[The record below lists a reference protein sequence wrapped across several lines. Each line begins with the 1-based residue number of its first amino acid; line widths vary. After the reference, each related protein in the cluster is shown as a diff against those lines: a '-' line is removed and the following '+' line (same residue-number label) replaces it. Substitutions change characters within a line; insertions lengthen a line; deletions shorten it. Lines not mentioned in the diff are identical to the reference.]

1 MKLLSIS
8 LLLFSAGGLG
18 AQAPARDSAKAP
30 TIQDNSFLI
39 EEAYNQDAGVVQH
52 IANFGMDRATRAYE
66 LGFTQEWPVGSI
78 KHQLSYMIPL
88 VNSGR
93 PERTSGVGDINLN
106 YRYQLLGD
114 ADAVVALSPRFTVSL
129 PTGDWKTGAGR
140 GAAGYEA
147 FLPASIVLS
156 GAFVTHLNA
165 GIQYTPSARNQ
176 SGQRAGV
183 TRYTVGASGILLMM
197 PSLNLMLETIWR
209 REGDVVSEGTVKARD
224 SWTVLP
230 GIRGALNYKSGLQ
243 IVPGIGFPIG
253 VGPSRGERGVYLY
266 LSFEHPFKAT
276 AGAEK

>member
-1 MKLLSIS
+1 MRFLSIA
-8 LLLFSAGGLG
+8 LLVSSGGGLG
-18 AQAPARDSAKAP
+18 AQASVRDSAKAP
-30 TIQDNSFLI
+30 AIQDNSFLV

-52 IANFGMDRATRAYE
+52 ITNFAMDRATRAYE

-88 VNSGR
+88 ANSGR

-106 YRYQLLGD
+106 YRYQLVGD

-129 PTGDWKTGAGR
+129 PTGNWKTGAGR

-156 GAFVTHLNA
+156 DAFVTHLNA

-176 SGQRAGV
+176 SGQRAGT
-183 TRYTVGASGILLMM
+183 TRYTVGGSGIVLMT
-197 PSLNLMLETIWR
+197 PRLNLMLETIWR
-209 REGDVVSEGTVKARD
+209 REDEVISEGKVKAGD

-230 GIRGALNYKSGLQ
+230 GVRGALNYKSGLQ
-243 IVPGIGFPIG
+243 IVPGIGFPFGI
-253 VGPSRGERGVYLY
+253 GPSRGERGVYLY
-266 LSFEHPFKAT
+266 LSFEHPFNA
-276 AGAEK
+276 AGRVEK